1 MRSVGLILCFLWSF
15 FVVPARCCEESPFFV
30 APIVSDLQ
38 REKTS
43 PTADAYALVDID
55 ELEFESGK
63 PKLDLL
69 LEAGFEKQLAGLASK
84 RHLFIVTHSHIGRS
98 NEAAKLTA
106 VEDALREVAKRSGFE
121 KVSVIETST
130 SVTWRER
137 VGAAVEYV
145 ENDGAMETVIEN
157 DFIRVYPIRTKLS
170 KLLAGDGDCIVEV
183 FQPVDG
189 AFKTLSDPLRQA
201 IVDAV
206 TQANLEQK
214 TRLIFDL
221 QSTEKGRDR
230 LEEIFGSRDRPI
242 LRDAN
247 DPFWVEQYQQQMK
260 KFTPSPALLLAED
273 LGFRS
278 VRYRHSPGGGEPEGL
293 LGKEVPNFVLP
304 SLDAGE
310 LNLHQFTKGVPTLIT
325 FWGLACGPCRQEAPH
340 LSRVQATYGSQRI
353 RVVAVNAYGDQ
364 QSDVEKYV
372 QEEGLTHTFVLNG
385 EKLAKEVYRVGAYP
399 TTFFVDGTG
408 KVVSYEV
415 GFFSETRL
423 RRQVEKLLK
432 LNETANQP

>member
-1 MRSVGLILCFLWSF
+1 MRNNPLIIYFLWSF
-15 FVVPARCCEESPFFV
+15 FVVPAWCGEECPFFV
-30 APIVSDLQ
+30 APVVSDLQ

-55 ELEFESGK
+55 RLEFESGK
-63 PKLDLL
+63 PKLDPLL
-69 LEAGFEKQLAGLASK
+69 AEGFEKQLASFANK
-84 RHLFIVTHSHIGRS
+84 RHLFMVTHSHIGKS
-98 NEAAKLTA
+98 NAADELTSIK
-106 VEDALREVAKRSGFE
+106 DALREVAHKAGFE
-121 KVSVIETST
+121 KVSIIDTNTSA
-130 SVTWRER
+130 TWLER

-145 ENDGAMETVIEN
+145 ENDGATETVIEN
-157 DFIRVYPIRTKLS
+157 DFVRVYPIRTKLS

-189 AFKTLSDPLRQA
+189 TVKSLSDPLRQA
-201 IVDAV
+201 IGDAV
-206 TQANLEQK
+206 TQANLEYK

-230 LEEIFGSRDRPI
+230 VEEIFGSRDRPI

-247 DPFWVEQYQQQMK
+247 DPFWVEQYQEQMK
-260 KFTPSPALLLAED
+260 NYTPSPALLLAEE

-278 VRYRHSPGGGEPEGL
+278 VRYRHSPGGGAPEEL

-304 SLDAGE
+304 ALEAGE

-325 FWGLACGPCRQEAPH
+325 FWGLACGPCRQEAPY
-340 LSRVQATYGSQRI
+340 LSRVQAIYGPQKI
-353 RVVAVNAYGDQ
+353 RVVAVNAYSDK

-372 QEEGLTHTFVLNG
+372 QQEGLTHTFVLNG
-385 EKLAKEVYRVGAYP
+385 GKLANEVYRVGAYP

-408 KVVSYEV
+408 KVVRYEV
-415 GFFSETRL
+415 GFFSENRL
-423 RRQVEKLLK
+423 RRQVEALLK
-432 LNETANQP
+432 LSETANQP